1 MSDSIKKWE
10 EMQEGNSMEMV
21 SKRGIS
27 DNEQVKKDAFS
38 ILTIYSEESIKMAAK
53 ILQTVG
59 A

>member
-21 SKRGIS
+21 SKRVIS